1 MGDILFYLISSI
13 LFLAIIKESMDI
25 FFIKKDVSYFFSII
39 VWSVFCLTEIV
50 GTTYITVPIATVFFD
65 MVCCLFFCMILYD
78 GRFRKKLVWAVVIE
92 LLGMLTETIVGYI
105 FICTGLG
112 FNSNSTKILG
122 SFISKTILL
131 IILIGMKVF
140 HFSRLK
146 RDIPFTY
153 WCIVFAIPLGSI
165 FVLNT
170 LFSMCEITNDKNIT
184 ISALLSSAFIMAVNF
199 IVLNIYENLSNRLE
213 IMKQQIIFNK
223 QIELCHHQIQEREE
237 SNLNI
242 RNIKHDMQNHLVC
255 IWEYM
260 EKEDWQYAKKYIED
274 LLNCKDNFKMNSHI
288 ESGNIVIDALLNYK
302 NHVMKK
308 MGIEMKTHIEV
319 PYNFCFNAADICMI
333 LGNCLD
339 NSIEAVS
346 KIEDKKNKIVKVEI
360 IYRKNS
366 LLLQISNPY
375 IGTLKKDM
383 DGNFVTTK
391 PDAENHGIGLN
402 SVRKATKKYDG
413 LVNISTKN
421 NVFTVQILLYSAR
434 ENYK

>member
-1 MGDILFYLISSI
+1 MDDVLFYLISSI

-25 FFIKKDVSYFFSII
+25 FFIKKDVSCFFSII
-39 VWSVFCLTEIV
+39 AWVVFCLIEII

-65 MVCCLFFCMILYD
+65 MVCCLVFSMVLYD
-78 GRFRKKLVWAVVIE
+78 GRIRKKLVWVAIIQ

-105 FICTGLG
+105 FIFADLG
-112 FNSNSTKILG
+112 FSSTKILG

-131 IILIGMKVF
+131 MILIGLKVF
-140 HFSRLK
+140 HYSRLK

-170 LFSMCEITNDKNIT
+170 LFSMCEMSNDKNMT

-199 IVLNIYENLSNRLE
+199 VVLHIYENLSDRLE
-213 IMKQQIIFNK
+213 ITKQQIIFNK
-223 QIELCHHQIQEREE
+223 QMELCHNQIQEREE

-242 RNIKHDMQNHLVC
+242 RNIKHDMENHLVC
-255 IWEYM
+255 IREYM
-260 EKEDWQYAKKYIED
+260 EREDWHYAKKYIED

-302 NHVMKK
+302 NHIMKK
-308 MGIEMKTHIEV
+308 QGIEMKTHIEV
-319 PYNFCFNAADICMI
+319 PYNFHFNDADICMI

-339 NSIEAVS
+339 NSIDAVS
-346 KIEDKKNKIVKVEI
+346 KIDDTKHKIVKVEI

-366 LLLQISNPY
+366 LLLLISNPY
-375 IGTLKKDM
+375 VGTLKKDM

-402 SVRKATKKYDG
+402 SVRKAAKKYDG
-413 LVNISTKN
+413 LVKISTEN
-421 NVFTVQILLYSAR
+421 NVFTVQILLYPVGKS
-434 ENYK
+434 YK

>member
-1 MGDILFYLISSI
+1 MDDVLFYLISSI

-25 FFIKKDVSYFFSII
+25 FFIKKDVSCFFSII
-39 VWSVFCLTEIV
+39 AWVVFCLVEIV

-65 MVCCLFFCMILYD
+65 MLCCLCFCMILYD
-78 GRFRKKLVWAVVIE
+78 GRIRKKLVWVAIIQ
-92 LLGMLTETIVGYI
+92 LLGMLTEMIVGYI
-105 FICTGLG
+105 FIYANLE
-112 FNSNSTKILG
+112 FNNTKILG

-131 IILIGMKVF
+131 ILLIGLKVF
-140 HFSRLK
+140 HYSRLK

-153 WCIVFAIPLGSI
+153 WCVVFVIPLGSI

-170 LFSMCEITNDKNIT
+170 LFSMCEMSNDKYIT
-184 ISALLSSAFIMAVNF
+184 VSALLSSAFIMAVNF
-199 IVLNIYENLSNRLE
+199 VVLHIYENLSDRLE
-213 IMKQQIIFNK
+213 ITKQQIIFNK
-223 QIELCHHQIQEREE
+223 QIELCHNQIQEREE

-242 RNIKHDMQNHLVC
+242 RNIKHDMENHLVC
-255 IWEYM
+255 IREYM
-260 EKEDWQYAKKYIED
+260 EREDWQLAKKYIED

-308 MGIEMKTHIEV
+308 QGIEMKTHIEV
-319 PYNFCFNAADICMI
+319 PYNFYFNDADICMI

-339 NSIEAVS
+339 NSIEAVN
-346 KIEDKKNKIVKVEI
+346 KITDTKNKIVKVEI

-366 LLLQISNPY
+366 LLILISNPY
-375 IGTLKKDM
+375 TEILKKDM

-402 SVRKATKKYDG
+402 SVRKAVKKYDG
-413 LVNISTKN
+413 LVNISTEN
-421 NVFTVQILLYSAR
+421 NVFTVQILLYPVGKSY
-434 ENYK
+434 E

>member
-1 MGDILFYLISSI
+1 MDDVLFYLISSI

-25 FFIKKDVSYFFSII
+25 FFIKKDVSCFFSII
-39 VWSVFCLTEIV
+39 AWVVFCVTEIV

-65 MVCCLFFCMILYD
+65 MLCCLVFCMVLYD
-78 GRFRKKLVWAVVIE
+78 GRLRKKLVWVAIIQ

-105 FICTGLG
+105 FIFADLS
-112 FNSNSTKILG
+112 FSSTKILG

-131 IILIGMKVF
+131 MILICGKVF
-140 HFSRLK
+140 HYSRLK

-170 LFSMCEITNDKNIT
+170 LFSMCEMSNDKNMT
-184 ISALLSSAFIMAVNF
+184 ISALLSSAFILAVNF
-199 IVLNIYENLSNRLE
+199 IVLHIYENLSDRLE
-213 IMKQQIIFNK
+213 ITKQQIIFNK
-223 QIELCHHQIQEREE
+223 QMELCHNQIQEREE

-242 RNIKHDMQNHLVC
+242 RNIKHDMENHLVC
-255 IWEYM
+255 IREYM
-260 EKEDWQYAKKYIED
+260 ERGDWQYAKKYIED

-308 MGIEMKTHIEV
+308 QGIEMKTHIEV
-319 PYNFCFNAADICMI
+319 PYNFHFNDADICMI

-339 NSIEAVS
+339 NSFDAVS
-346 KIEDKKNKIVKVEI
+346 KIDDAKHKIVKVEI

-366 LLLQISNPY
+366 LLLLISNPY
-375 IGTLKKDM
+375 VGNLKQDI

-402 SVRKATKKYDG
+402 SVRKAAKKYDG
-413 LVNISTKN
+413 LVNISTEN
-421 NVFTVQILLYSAR
+421 NVFTVQILLYPVR
-434 ENYK
+434 KNYK

>member
-1 MGDILFYLISSI
+1 MDDILFYLISSI

-25 FFIKKDVSYFFSII
+25 FFIKKDVSCFFSII
-39 VWSVFCLTEIV
+39 VWGVFCLTEIV

-105 FICTGLG
+105 FIYTDLE

-140 HFSRLK
+140 HYSRLK

-170 LFSMCEITNDKNIT
+170 LFSMCEMTNDKNIT

-199 IVLNIYENLSNRLE
+199 IVLNIYENLSDRLE
-213 IMKQQIIFNK
+213 ITKQQIIFNK

-319 PYNFCFNAADICMI
+319 PYNFRFNAADICVI

-346 KIEDKKNKIVKVEI
+346 KIEDTKNKIVKVEI

-375 IGTLKKDM
+375 TGNLKKDM

-413 LVNISTKN
+413 LVNISTEN
-421 NVFTVQILLYSAR
+421 NVFTVQILLYSAG

>member
-1 MGDILFYLISSI
+1 MDDVLFYLISSI

-25 FFIKKDVSYFFSII
+25 FFIKKDVSCFFSVIA
-39 VWSVFCLTEIV
+39 WAVFCLVEIV

-65 MVCCLFFCMILYD
+65 MLCCLCFCMILYD
-78 GRFRKKLVWAVVIE
+78 GRIRKKLVWVAIIQ
-92 LLGMLTETIVGYI
+92 LLGMLTEMIVGYI
-105 FICTGLG
+105 FIYANLE
-112 FNSNSTKILG
+112 FNNTKILG

-131 IILIGMKVF
+131 ILLIGLKVF
-140 HFSRLK
+140 HYSRLK

-153 WCIVFAIPLGSI
+153 WCVVFVIPLGSI

-170 LFSMCEITNDKNIT
+170 LFSMCEMSNDKYIT
-184 ISALLSSAFIMAVNF
+184 VSALLSSAFIMAVNF
-199 IVLNIYENLSNRLE
+199 IVLHIYENLSDRLE
-213 IMKQQIIFNK
+213 ITKQQIIFNK
-223 QIELCHHQIQEREE
+223 QIELCHNQIQEREE

-242 RNIKHDMQNHLVC
+242 RNIKHDM
-255 IWEYM
+255 ER
-260 EKEDWQYAKKYIED
+260 EDWQLAKKYIED

-308 MGIEMKTHIEV
+308 QGIEMKTHIEV
-319 PYNFCFNAADICMI
+319 PYNFYFNDADICMI

-339 NSIEAVS
+339 NSIEAVN
-346 KIEDKKNKIVKVEI
+346 KITDTKNKIVKVEI

-366 LLLQISNPY
+366 LLILISNPY
-375 IGTLKKDM
+375 TEILKKDM

-402 SVRKATKKYDG
+402 SVRKAVKKYDG
-413 LVNISTKN
+413 LVNISTEN
-421 NVFTVQILLYSAR
+421 NVFTVQILLYPVGKSY
-434 ENYK
+434 E